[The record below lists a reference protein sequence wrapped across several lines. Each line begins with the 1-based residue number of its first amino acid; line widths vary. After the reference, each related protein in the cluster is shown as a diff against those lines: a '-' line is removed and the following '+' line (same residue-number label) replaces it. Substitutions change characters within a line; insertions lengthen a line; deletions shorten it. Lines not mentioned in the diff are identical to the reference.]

1 MYTLDLDHS
10 VKLKSV
16 HGKFDLDDATRDLKQ
31 KKISQKFDRYTWYT
45 DIKTNY
51 LKSDLGNKSIYH
63 NS

>member
-31 KKISQKFDRYTWYT
+31 KKISQKFDRYT
-45 DIKTNY
+45 
-51 LKSDLGNKSIYH
+51 
-63 NS
+63 